1 MSCDYAPECV
11 EDFCKPE
18 ANKQGV
24 EENYNKRNFNFDKK
38 ITLVVA
44 RAETWSPLEQKNIS
58 AQKYIESPTN

>member
-44 RAETWSPLEQKNIS
+44 RAET
-58 AQKYIESPTN
+58 